1 MFVNVG
7 FPSTSFGVYQP
18 YIVAVPGMS
27 HADGSIV
34 VTVRNFVSLI
44 TIFFIAWYYRKLD
57 CRMGIFLG
65 TLATAIGFGIFA
77 ISYNVTTFII
87 ASVVSGIGYG
97 FAGTSAMTILIAR
110 WHEKD
115 TGTPFGIAT
124 IGSSVAGACVPMV
137 VLSILSTG
145 ELFQAFGVQAIF
157 ALITAFVLLI
167 FVRNSKDGKK
177 TKDQLKL
184 MRNANFKLP
193 KAKYYLYVFGVFILG
208 GACLSDIVYLS
219 VLFTTSGADPVLA
232 AAVVSVA
239 NFSLAFGKIV
249 LGYLL
254 DKLGTL
260 KGTIFAFVILFSGK
274 FLICFAAG
282 WTGIFPYISTAIF
295 GFGTAITTVGIAQWS
310 VDLSIPESRYNCVR
324 DLQVAYTGGG
334 FLTGMIPGIVAEF
347 TGSYVPFYFASAVA
361 VLISAIIIIKLIPR
375 K

>member
-1 MFVNVG
+1 
-7 FPSTSFGVYQP
+7 
-18 YIVAVPGMS
+18 
-27 HADGSIV
+27 
-34 VTVRNFVSLI
+34 
-44 TIFFIAWYYRKLD
+44 
-57 CRMGIFLG
+57 MGIFLG

-77 ISYNVTTFII
+77 ISYNLTTFII

-124 IGSSVAGACVPMV
+124 IGSSVAGTCVPMV

-167 FVRNSKDGKK
+167 FIRNSKDGKK

-184 MRNANFKLP
+184 KRNANFKLP

-232 AAVVSVA
+232 AAVVSIA

-260 KGTIFAFVILFSGK
+260 KGTIFAFVILFTGK

-282 WTGIFPYISTAIF
+282 
-295 GFGTAITTVGIAQWS
+295 
-310 VDLSIPESRYNCVR
+310 
-324 DLQVAYTGGG
+324 
-334 FLTGMIPGIVAEF
+334 
-347 TGSYVPFYFASAVA
+347 
-361 VLISAIIIIKLIPR
+361 
-375 K
+375 